1 MMAYIIDTNSKKIK
15 FQRLKNSKYYRDI
28 VRKFWRA
35 FFKYYL
41 ALHNRQK
48 MKKQYSKEFSKFHFF
63 LFLAHY
69 EEVISNQIEIF
80 VEVF

>member
-48 MKKQYSKEFSKFHFF
+48 MKK
-63 LFLAHY
+63 
-69 EEVISNQIEIF
+69 
-80 VEVF
+80 